1 MSGSADKSLLSDV
14 ASYYGDKLRA
24 HGETPRGVDWNGE
37 EGQVLRFDQLTKI
50 IEGGRSCSL
59 IDVGCGYGA
68 YYEYLSSRFDGVS
81 YLGIDVSEEMVL
93 AAQRR
98 NAGGTGA
105 RFLCASNPGES
116 ADYVV
121 ASGIFNVRMGRSDEE
136 WWTYLQ
142 ATLGVLDGCSKL
154 GFAFNCLTSYS
165 DADKM
170 RDYLYY
176 ADPCVIFDYC
186 KRHYSRNVALLHD
199 YDLYEFTILVRKQA

>member
-1 MSGSADKSLLSDV
+1 MNDASDESLLTEV
-14 ASYYGDKLRA
+14 ASYYSDKLKTY
-24 HGETPRGVDWNGE
+24 GENPRGVDWNGE

-50 IEGGRSCSL
+50 IEGGGPCSL

-68 YYEYLSSRFDGVS
+68 YFQFLSSRFEEIS
-81 YLGIDVSEEMVL
+81 YLGIDVSEEMIL

-98 NAGGTGA
+98 HAGGKDA
-105 RFLCASNPGES
+105 RFLRASDPGES

-136 WWTYLQ
+136 WWTYLK
-142 ATLGVLDGCSKL
+142 ATMDVLDGRSKL

-176 ADPCVIFDYC
+176 ADPCAVFDYC

-199 YDLYEFTILVRKQA
+199 YQLYEFTILVRKQP

>member
-1 MSGSADKSLLSDV
+1 MSEKSNELLFTEI
-14 ASYYGDKLRA
+14 ASYYSDKLRT

-37 EGQVLRFDQLTKI
+37 EGQVLRFAQLTKI
-50 IEGGRSCSL
+50 VEVVGPYSL

-68 YYEYLSSRFDGVS
+68 YLEFLSSRFDGVS

-98 NAGGTGA
+98 HAGRKSS
-105 RFLCASNPGES
+105 RFVCASDPGES

-121 ASGIFNVRMGRSDEE
+121 ASGIFNVRMERSDEE
-136 WWTYLQ
+136 WWTHLKS
-142 ATLGVLDGCSKL
+142 TLDVLHGCSRH

-165 DADKM
+165 DTEKM

-176 ADPCVIFDYC
+176 ADPCAVFDYC
-186 KRHYSRNVALLHD
+186 KRNYSRNVALLHD
-199 YDLYEFTILVRKQA
+199 YKLHEFTILIRKQL